1 MAANRSLLQRF
12 GKDTSGGLAV
22 IAALVLPLACAT
34 GLASVDYTI
43 WSRTQGRLQQA
54 ADAAAIAVLKQSR
67 AMTLSSAQL
76 VSVATSMVQAQ
87 PGIDTGSL
95 TVAAAYDADG
105 TTLRVTATQF
115 VPTVSGKLLGIPFD
129 RAVATS
135 SARAVGSTTKICIVA
150 LTGGN
155 NNKNL
160 EVKDNGIIQANGC
173 SVFSNSTHTN
183 SIFVNPNNRASLAA
197 AKVFSAG
204 GAGGAQSTPPAITN
218 APAIDDPFGTK
229 PQPATP
235 AWPNTC
241 TGQPALTLTGGSS
254 SQAAGNYCG
263 TVSISG
269 AATVTFQNGSY
280 YFHQAVTIVNTAT
293 VKFNPG
299 TYVFR
304 RGLTISNNA
313 NVTFGAGT
321 YTVLGAMTIQNAST
335 VTGDDVGFYFYGPDA
350 PTNGSNSGLRITDTA
365 TVNLSAPLSGT
376 MAGVLLWYNRNSYN
390 NNGNNWQISSL
401 NVRKMTGAIYIPK
414 DTIKFIPRNPIADQS
429 PWTAIVAG
437 SITVGGSAALVL
449 NSDYNAPGAPPV
461 PPEIASSTYGNAGSN
476 IAIVK

>member
-1 MAANRSLLQRF
+1 MMANRGLFRRF

-43 WSRTQGRLQQA
+43 WTRTQGRLQQA

-67 AMTLSSAQL
+67 VVTLTAAQL
-76 VSVATSMVQAQ
+76 NNAALGMVQAQ

-95 TVAAAYDADG
+95 TVAAGYDAGG

-129 RAVATS
+129 RATATS
-135 SARAVGSTTKICIVA
+135 SARAVGGTTKVCIVA

-155 NNKNL
+155 INQNL
-160 EVKDNGIIQANGC
+160 LVKDNGIIQANGC

-183 SIFVNPNNRASLAA
+183 SIFVNPNNRASLTA

-235 AWPNTC
+235 VLPGTC
-241 TGQPALTLTGGSS
+241 TGQPALTLTGAFP
-254 SQAAGNYCG
+254 SQPAGNYCG

-269 AATVTFQNGSY
+269 AATVTFLNGTY
-280 YFHQAVTIVNTAT
+280 YFHQAVTIANTST
-293 VKFNPG
+293 VRFSPG

-304 RGLTISNNA
+304 RGLTISDGA

-321 YTVLGAMTIQNAST
+321 YTVLGAMTIQNTSI

-350 PTNGSNSGLRITDTA
+350 SNNGANSGLRIKDDA
-365 TVNLSAPLSGT
+365 TVNLSAPLGGT
-376 MAGVLLWYNRNSYN
+376 MAGVLVWYNRNSFN
-390 NNGNNWQISSL
+390 NAGNVWQISST
-401 NVRKMTGAIYIPK
+401 NVRRMTGAIYIPK
-414 DTIKFIPRNPIADQS
+414 DKINFIPSKPIADQS

-437 SITVGGSAALVL
+437 SITVGGSAALTL
-449 NSDYNAPGAPPV
+449 NSDYNAPGAPPA
-461 PPEIASSTYGNAGSN
+461 PPEIAASTYGNAGSN